1 MDNAATRTA
10 TGQQQEQQ
18 AQQQQQRQRCRSGT
32 LAAPMGPPVS
42 LAALQRGPLL
52 QQLQPPTS
60 SIMGR
65 LVGIRRGSG
74 RSRRNAASAGM
85 QPRTEASRGGGT
97 NGVLYLLDHL
107 YPEELPAERAA
118 AGAGVSARSLPQ
130 TKSQPWMRQV
140 RSLDQASLW
149 NRRSSRWGGS
159 ASSLGSAPGAAAAA
173 ADAAAAA
180 GGGKALAIKDE
191 GVSAPGGGDAAAA
204 VPSSSRRRRRSA
216 AAARRHALQEKGGV
230 NSWTEA
236 MHADFFLQTFSLE
249 GAAQHDLP
257 ADALSV
263 VGSVL
268 PLMQPVLTALSY
280 GGSRAAPPQELHVGL
295 QHGPTRLLLQSYAC
309 APPGSSLFGNSSGS
323 GSLWVSQ
330 FCWSLE
336 QRWSASSCSTGS
348 SKHAFVPVGQAVKGP
363 LQLPDRDTQIPA
375 EVHESLE
382 LLLML
387 PAHVQQQVPR
397 LLQQLAACSSALLQ
411 QAEAVEAELML
422 RRMQHVEEQQH
433 PGKRSSAARGWL
445 CAALLMNRE
454 ELFPHEPWLLQQQQ
468 QQRRGAHTLGA
479 CGIQLCCCLLPGGN
493 RRGRGCGSSSCCCS
507 FCFLEGRP
515 VGAEETET
523 DTAQDPAAVAAVRG
537 MHTAEASV
545 EGAARAAAGAAGS
558 FVEDRDN
565 SKRLFATPLAGVQ
578 GEAAQYSNA
587 AAAPAAAGDGGGA
600 EGGPVGKDDDDM
612 EWELDLALEDA
623 LESAAAD
630 AAEAPESQA
639 ANAAVTAAAAASAA
653 GDHESDDFFWECS
666 QEPPGE
672 AHAATGEPTD
682 RAQREGGGEQEG
694 VGPSV
699 HQQAP
704 PRQTSGL
711 HAAGDL
717 DQEFEFDDADV
728 DDAHAAAAAAAAAV
742 PQQQQQ
748 LHASRARSLGGP
760 AGEGGAA
767 GVSLD
772 VGGPGGPG
780 PSGGHAVKGGAA
792 GAADEADGAQAAAAD
807 QAFVQEM
814 LWGEVPGSSSFL
826 FAQAFAALAWREADA
841 AAQEEKAAAAAGDAS
856 QHIEEDQEQ
865 QHGRAAAA
873 AAAAAHAIEEAA
885 AQRKGLLCELENSA
899 NAALLRTRQQLQQQQ
914 DLSLAC
920 ADAQV
925 LLHRQQATRFLLLL
939 LVTPKASRVSAA
951 PALLPP
957 ACLAALQQQEML
969 QQQQQQQQQLLLH
982 RYLAT
987 GRSTRFLSLLDSG
1000 QPLTRSSSSSSSS
1013 NALLFQWADVWAT
1026 QRQQHLLQQKRQRL
1040 VRCLFMDLNDACAAL
1055 LLPAEGAAG
1064 EGDELSGAA
1073 ASASAAAAAAAKGGG
1088 AGGGSDVGG
1097 VGGGASAAAAA
1108 AATSRA
1114 QLQKMR
1120 RRAKQEVLKIDKQRR
1135 IELVKQGKSA
1145 YELRALAAAEELSR
1159 EYKTRTP
1166 LQEFLLTAAE
1176 YCGGR
1181 QRELLQRLNVS
1192 FDADFDKRHLHQ
1204 REHGAAT
1211 RGGAP
1216 LLHVK
1221 AALQLYGVSPV
1232 AGRRSRV
1239 AMLRFHRPDLRSG
1252 LANGSGRRRG
1262 GSAQAAEKPWV
1273 VLCTPTKFCACF
1285 FPFLRSCRLRSFAGF
1300 SRTCP
1305 SMSLAVLRCNGL
1317 AVMQRAR
1324 LHPVLVKPLA
1334 SIGGLHPFP
1343 LPYEQPF
1350 EGVALA
1356 CSPPVRSE
1364 VLRRTPED
1372 SPVGS
1377 YRTGLRAD
1385 GLEGTDGGDLG
1396 GAAESF
1402 HPSHCFYA
1410 PKDLT
1415 LSDDCPFALFEYTEQ
1430 QPFILNNPGMSV
1442 RVTRY
1447 VRPLDAP
1454 PLPSGTNS
1462 QSSIKADRIRSEEA
1476 RLQGSLGSFGGLRL
1490 VEQTEKPPSIF
1501 GADVP
1506 LAPGATLG
1514 RGKAGAHLKLIR
1526 IPDESLLLE
1535 AEGGRLSPRGATVL
1549 GVCRGGTGDDGLPVV
1564 FCPRLLASP
1573 KPTATPWPR
1582 KPLQRSAPRR
1592 LSAHSQTGQG
1602 GMEGQL
1608 QPKVEVPAPQ
1618 SKKVVE
1624 ERKLQSKAWALRF
1637 VRETGVNELKR
1648 VKDLVRSRFC
1658 PPVIEKEVAQL
1669 LKQLSPIAPHRLP
1682 VLSEAAITSIIS
1694 PETVCSLESSHAA
1707 WYRLKAVGI
1716 VSLTSPEGLSSACAF
1731 VEAEERKQQQA
1742 AAAAR
1747 RRLRQLQ
1754 QQQQQRREALG
1765 LPSDGAAEAAAAE
1778 KQQLRQLVVLLSNSR
1793 AGRRYSPLIRFIEE
1807 LLLSVPWQ
1815 TTKECRE
1822 VLQNK
1827 GSAQFLLTGFGD
1839 PSCGRGEG
1847 IALLKRGSRTRS
1859 SSSNPLAVQQTAR
1872 RTAAGGIAG
1881 TVDDLRKLGMMELR
1895 ARLLQYGLSDAVIRT
1910 LPRCAAVTQNV
1921 EETNLSKYLFPRSN
1935 SKRFLCCC
1943 YLYQVIEL
1951 VRSHPWWD
1959 QVALVRQYR
1968 DGFGA
1973 DDGGPKGRGGGARL
1987 PADEYESRLA
1997 EILKRQQAA
2006 LRTDEPVVTDTEDEM
2021 HQSPAQQQQQNP
2033 EAAASQQQ
2041 QQQQG
2046 APGTEDVADA
2056 LFAGV
2061 DESDHEQADEAELEM
2076 RELQVLRD
2084 RQEARSQRPLTQ
2096 EEQLRAEATVRAVPC
2111 LKWTRKSRQQA
2122 GEAFA
2127 SERVILIYGAE
2138 NIKAFLGWR
2147 DQRLERK
2154 RQRQMNAVH
2163 SKEALAGKRICRACG
2178 RPGHIA
2184 SNVNCPLYR
2193 GPKRLGSLVADPSEK
2208 KKRRRGLGNEVD
2220 LLLAAETGLEGTGS
2234 VCSNNTRVVSPSGR
2248 RRRTD
2253 NSSAVAGLSSDSS
2266 DSEGDDDLEDEAGGG
2281 EGADSGD
2288 PAYESVGDDEQ
2299 FSDDAEET
2307 GGGGRGARSA
2317 VSRSSGR
2324 SALLQRKR
2332 GRNAGGADIEAGNQQ
2347 PIDALNVAFARVVN
2361 LLLQQQTLKPFVN
2374 RVDDRVAPGY
2384 STIVKKPMF
2393 LRKILNNCRERQ
2405 YTSVAAFQT
2414 DIDLIVSNCFLF
2426 NPPGSPS
2433 AWLRERALQLQQL
2446 AMQRLADQP
2455 QIAAYEAAVMQS
2467 SYQQPHQQFGAYGIY
2482 DD

>member
-1 MDNAATRTA
+1 M
-10 TGQQQEQQ
+10 E
-18 AQQQQQRQRCRSGT
+18 
-32 LAAPMGPPVS
+32 
-42 LAALQRGPLL
+42 
-52 QQLQPPTS
+52 
-60 SIMGR
+60 
-65 LVGIRRGSG
+65 
-74 RSRRNAASAGM
+74 
-85 QPRTEASRGGGT
+85 
-97 NGVLYLLDHL
+97 
-107 YPEELPAERAA
+107 
-118 AGAGVSARSLPQ
+118 
-130 TKSQPWMRQV
+130 
-140 RSLDQASLW
+140 
-149 NRRSSRWGGS
+149 
-159 ASSLGSAPGAAAAA
+159 
-173 ADAAAAA
+173 
-180 GGGKALAIKDE
+180 
-191 GVSAPGGGDAAAA
+191 
-204 VPSSSRRRRRSA
+204 SSS
-216 AAARRHALQEKGGV
+216 G
-230 NSWTEA
+230 
-236 MHADFFLQTFSLE
+236 
-249 GAAQHDLP
+249 
-257 ADALSV
+257 
-263 VGSVL
+263 
-268 PLMQPVLTALSY
+268 
-280 GGSRAAPPQELHVGL
+280 
-295 QHGPTRLLLQSYAC
+295 
-309 APPGSSLFGNSSGS
+309 
-323 GSLWVSQ
+323 
-330 FCWSLE
+330 
-336 QRWSASSCSTGS
+336 
-348 SKHAFVPVGQAVKGP
+348 
-363 LQLPDRDTQIPA
+363 
-375 EVHESLE
+375 
-382 LLLML
+382 
-387 PAHVQQQVPR
+387 
-397 LLQQLAACSSALLQ
+397 
-411 QAEAVEAELML
+411 
-422 RRMQHVEEQQH
+422 
-433 PGKRSSAARGWL
+433 
-445 CAALLMNRE
+445 
-454 ELFPHEPWLLQQQQ
+454 
-468 QQRRGAHTLGA
+468 
-479 CGIQLCCCLLPGGN
+479 
-493 RRGRGCGSSSCCCS
+493 
-507 FCFLEGRP
+507 
-515 VGAEETET
+515 
-523 DTAQDPAAVAAVRG
+523 
-537 MHTAEASV
+537 
-545 EGAARAAAGAAGS
+545 
-558 FVEDRDN
+558 
-565 SKRLFATPLAGVQ
+565 
-578 GEAAQYSNA
+578 
-587 AAAPAAAGDGGGA
+587 
-600 EGGPVGKDDDDM
+600 
-612 EWELDLALEDA
+612 
-623 LESAAAD
+623 
-630 AAEAPESQA
+630 
-639 ANAAVTAAAAASAA
+639 
-653 GDHESDDFFWECS
+653 
-666 QEPPGE
+666 
-672 AHAATGEPTD
+672 
-682 RAQREGGGEQEG
+682 
-694 VGPSV
+694 
-699 HQQAP
+699 
-704 PRQTSGL
+704 
-711 HAAGDL
+711 
-717 DQEFEFDDADV
+717 
-728 DDAHAAAAAAAAAV
+728 
-742 PQQQQQ
+742 
-748 LHASRARSLGGP
+748 
-760 AGEGGAA
+760 
-767 GVSLD
+767 
-772 VGGPGGPG
+772 
-780 PSGGHAVKGGAA
+780 
-792 GAADEADGAQAAAAD
+792 
-807 QAFVQEM
+807 
-814 LWGEVPGSSSFL
+814 
-826 FAQAFAALAWREADA
+826 
-841 AAQEEKAAAAAGDAS
+841 
-856 QHIEEDQEQ
+856 
-865 QHGRAAAA
+865 
-873 AAAAAHAIEEAA
+873 
-885 AQRKGLLCELENSA
+885 
-899 NAALLRTRQQLQQQQ
+899 
-914 DLSLAC
+914 LSL
-920 ADAQV
+920 
-925 LLHRQQATRFLLLL
+925 
-939 LVTPKASRVSAA
+939 
-951 PALLPP
+951 
-957 ACLAALQQQEML
+957 
-969 QQQQQQQQQLLLH
+969 
-982 RYLAT
+982 
-987 GRSTRFLSLLDSG
+987 
-1000 QPLTRSSSSSSSS
+1000 
-1013 NALLFQWADVWAT
+1013 QWADVWAT
-1026 QRQQHLLQQKRQRL
+1026 QRQQHLLQKKRQRL
-1040 VRCLFMDLNDACAAL
+1040 LRCLFMDQNDACAAL
-1055 LLPAEGAAG
+1055 LLPTEGAAA
-1064 EGDELSGAA
+1064 EGDELAG
-1073 ASASAAAAAAAKGGG
+1073 ASASANAAAAAAAAAKNGG
-1088 AGGGSDVGG
+1088 AGGGSDAGG
-1097 VGGGASAAAAA
+1097 AGGGPSAAAAA

-1252 LANGSGRRRG
+1252 LANGSSRRRG

-1273 VLCTPTKFCACF
+1273 VL
-1285 FPFLRSCRLRSFAGF
+1285 
-1300 SRTCP
+1300 
-1305 SMSLAVLRCNGL
+1305 
-1317 AVMQRAR
+1317 
-1324 LHPVLVKPLA
+1324 
-1334 SIGGLHPFP
+1334 
-1343 LPYEQPF
+1343 
-1350 EGVALA
+1350 
-1356 CSPPVRSE
+1356 PPVRSE

-1377 YRTGLRAD
+1377 YRTGLRGD
-1385 GLEGTDGGDLG
+1385 GLEGADGGGDLG
-1396 GAAESF
+1396 GAADSF

-1447 VRPLDAP
+1447 VRPLDALP
-1454 PLPSGTNS
+1454 QPSGTNT

-1506 LAPGATLG
+1506 LAPGESLRKGAG
-1514 RGKAGAHLKLIR
+1514 RGER
-1526 IPDESLLLE
+1526 R
-1535 AEGGRLSPRGATVL
+1535 AEGGRLTASWSHCVWCCAGEGQAMMDCPLFSALVFPHPQNPQQ
-1549 GVCRGGTGDDGLPVV
+1549 PVGPESR
-1564 FCPRLLASP
+1564 FND
-1573 KPTATPWPR
+1573 
-1582 KPLQRSAPRR
+1582 PRR
-1592 LSAHSQTGQG
+1592 GDFLLIRRRSKEGWKHYLRPLLFPPEALAAYPTYFSGGSSRATLLGSAENCCIYTV
-1602 GMEGQL
+1602 GQL

-1618 SKKVVE
+1618 SKKVLE

-1637 VRETGVNELKR
+1637 VRETGINELKR
-1648 VKDLVRSRFC
+1648 VKDLVRSKFC

-1694 PETVCSLESSHAA
+1694 PEAVCSLESSHAA

-1765 LPSDGAAEAAAAE
+1765 LASDGAAEAAAAE
-1778 KQQLRQLVVLLSNSR
+1778 KQQLQQLIVHLSNSR

-1859 SSSNPLAVQQTAR
+1859 SSSNPLAVQQAAR

-1910 LPRCAAVTQNV
+1910 LPR
-1921 EETNLSKYLFPRSN
+1921 
-1935 SKRFLCCC
+1935 
-1943 YLYQVIEL
+1943 
-1951 VRSHPWWD
+1951 WD

-2033 EAAASQQQ
+2033 DAAASQQ

-2056 LFAGV
+2056 LFAGC

-2122 GEAFA
+2122 GDAFA

-2138 NIKAFLGWR
+2138 NIKAFLAWR

-2193 GPKRLGSLVADPSEK
+2193 GPKRLGSLVVDPSEK

-2234 VCSNNTRVVSPSGR
+2234 VCSNNTRMVSPSGR

-2266 DSEGDDDLEDEAGGG
+2266 DSEDDDLEDEAGGG
-2281 EGADSGD
+2281 EGGDSGD

-2307 GGGGRGARSA
+2307 GRGGRGAKSA
-2317 VSRSSGR
+2317 VSRSSR

-2332 GRNAGGADIEAGNQQ
+2332 GRNAGGPETEAGSQQ

-2393 LRKILNNCRERQ
+2393 LRKVLNKCRERQ
-2405 YTSVAAFQT
+2405 YTSVAAFQA

-2455 QIAAYEAAVMQS
+2455 QIAAYEAAVMQN